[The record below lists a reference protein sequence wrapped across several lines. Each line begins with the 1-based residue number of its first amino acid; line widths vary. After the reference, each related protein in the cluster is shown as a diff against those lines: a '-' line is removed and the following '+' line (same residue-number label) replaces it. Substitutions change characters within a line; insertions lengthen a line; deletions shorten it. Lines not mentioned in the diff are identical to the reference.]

1 MSTVQ
6 IKLCVKDVKRS
17 SNYGIRNLRVNNQ
30 SAAWLS
36 FEE

>member
-1 MSTVQ
+1 MSAVQ
-6 IKLCVKDVKRS
+6 IKLCVKEVKS